1 MTTVNDISDI
11 LRIIREQ
18 PEWADALRGAL
29 LGQELLELPQRFAE
43 FVQAVDKRFAALESD
58 VAELK
63 AGQARLE
70 DRFTNLE
77 GRFTNL
83 EGRFSNLE
91 DRFSNLEGTVGNLQ
105 VTVENMQGAIGTTQ
119 GTIGTMQGTIGTM
132 QGTIGNIQGTVG
144 TMQGTIGNI
153 QGTIYE
159 QKIGNNIASI
169 VRQHLGIRS
178 VRILKGYKTS
188 DEMTFHD
195 LIDEAEDQGVISEQ
209 ERIDAG
215 NTDIVLQGQRHPD
228 LSTMYVVLEVSVT
241 VAENDINRAAAR
253 AGVLQKATGEATIP
267 AVIGAHMDDIRQE
280 LAQGRDVTLITIGE

>member
-70 DRFTNLE
+70 
-77 GRFTNL
+77 
-83 EGRFSNLE
+83 
-91 DRFSNLEGTVGNLQ
+91 GTIGTMQDAIGNMRGAIG
-105 VTVENMQGAIGTTQ
+105 TMQGAIGNIQ
-119 GTIGTMQGTIGTM
+119 GTIGTMQGAI
-132 QGTIGNIQGTVG
+132 G

-253 AGVLQKATGEATIP
+253 AGILQKATGEATIP

>member
-70 DRFTNLE
+70 
-77 GRFTNL
+77 
-83 EGRFSNLE
+83 
-91 DRFSNLEGTVGNLQ
+91 
-105 VTVENMQGAIGTTQ
+105 
-119 GTIGTMQGTIGTM
+119 GTIGTMQDAIGNMRGAIGTM
-132 QGTIGNIQGTVG
+132 QGAIGNIQGTVG

-253 AGVLQKATGEATIP
+253 AGILQKATGEATIP

>member
-70 DRFTNLE
+70 
-77 GRFTNL
+77 
-83 EGRFSNLE
+83 
-91 DRFSNLEGTVGNLQ
+91 GTIGTMQDAIGNMRGAIG
-105 VTVENMQGAIGTTQ
+105 TMQGAIGNIQ
-119 GTIGTMQGTIGTM
+119 GTIGTMQGAIGTMQGAIGNIQGTIGTLQGAIGTM
-132 QGTIGNIQGTVG
+132 QGTIGNI
-144 TMQGTIGNI
+144 QGTIGNI

-228 LSTMYVVLEVSVT
+228 LSTMYVVLEVSIT

-253 AGVLQKATGEATIP
+253 AGILQKATGEATIP